1 MDDKTASV
9 HFREGRWL
17 PVFALVTFAFAA
29 VVMSFAG
36 MLFIAFKPIIGTI
49 IFLPIIAGFVWT
61 LYICSIRLIKPNELT
76 IYVSGIE
83 VRRFGKS
90 SFHKWESLDGP
101 YSIYAVKNPPLIKY
115 NFVGQKGR
123 ILIGPSD
130 FNLDILV
137 LMGMLI
143 EAQAGKVMT
152 AAEWQAENS

>member
-17 PVFALVTFAFAA
+17 PAFALVTFAFAA
-29 VVMSFAG
+29 VVMSFTG
-36 MLFIAFKPIIGTI
+36 MLFIAFKPIIGAI
-49 IFLPIIAGFVWT
+49 IFAPIITGFVWA
-61 LYICSIRLIKPNELT
+61 LYIFSIRLIKPNELT
-76 IYVSGIE
+76 IYASGID

-90 SFHKWESLDGP
+90 SFHKWENLDGP
-101 YSIYAVKNPPLIKY
+101 YSIYAVKGPPLIKY

-137 LMGMLI
+137 LIGMLI

-152 AAEWQAENS
+152 AVEWQAENS